1 MVDAWMI
8 DVPGERVVV
17 REPGPADEVPLLTLF
32 EECEDWFVAAT
43 GLPSGPGD
51 VQSLFY
57 SLPEGASLEDK
68 VLLVL
73 ERDGVVAGLVD
84 AVRDHPEPGAV
95 AVGLYLLAPWA
106 RGRGL
111 GRALAEAL
119 LTRAGQVSLVT
130 ATVPAGWRS
139 GERFLERLGFT
150 LHAPAPTPSQVGNRR
165 AGPREGGVRR
175 AELRPR
181 NRQGSAGNLGRG
193 VGPP

>member
-8 DVPGERVVV
+8 EVPGERVVV
-17 REPGPADEVPLLTLF
+17 REPGPPDEVPLLTLF

-51 VQSLFY
+51 VQGLFY
-57 SLPEGASLEDK
+57 ALPEGASPEDK

-95 AVGLYLLAPWA
+95 AVGLFLLAPWA

-111 GRALAEAL
+111 GRALAESL
-119 LTRAGQVSLVT
+119 LARAGAVSLVT
-130 ATVPAGWRS
+130 ATVPVGWRC
-139 GERFLERLGFT
+139 GEGFLERLGFSLGAVVET
-150 LHAPAPTPSQVGNRR
+150 GTTVGNRR
-165 AGPREGGVRR
+165 AGPREAGVRR
-175 AELRPR
+175 AELRVL
-181 NRQGSAGNLGRG
+181 AG
-193 VGPP
+193 

>member
-1 MVDAWMI
+1 MPAANLDQMVDAWMI

-17 REPGPADEVPLLTLF
+17 REPSPADEAALLKLF

-57 SLPEGASLEDK
+57 SLPEGTRPDDK

-84 AVRDHPEPGAV
+84 AVRNHPGPGAV
-95 AVGLYLLAPWA
+95 AVGLFLLAPWA

-111 GRALAEAL
+111 GRALAETL
-119 LTRAGQVSLVT
+119 LARAGDASLVT
-130 ATVPAGWRS
+130 ATVPAGWHC
-139 GERFLERLGFT
+139 GARFLERLGFT
-150 LHAPAPTPSQVGNRR
+150 LDAAAPAPMEVGNRR
-165 AGPREGGVRR
+165 AGPREEGVRR
-175 AELRPR
+175 AEWRP
-181 NRQGSAGNLGRG
+181 GR
-193 VGPP
+193 

>member
-8 DVPGERVVV
+8 EVPGERVVV
-17 REPGPADEVPLLTLF
+17 REPGPRDEVPLLTLF

-57 SLPEGASLEDK
+57 ALPEGASPEDK

-84 AVRDHPEPGAV
+84 AVLDHPEPGAV
-95 AVGLYLLAPWA
+95 AVGLFLLAPWA

-111 GRALAEAL
+111 GRALAESL
-119 LTRAGQVSLVT
+119 LARAGSVSLVT
-130 ATVPAGWRS
+130 ASVPAGWRS
-139 GERFLERLGFT
+139 GEAFLERLGF
-150 LHAPAPTPSQVGNRR
+150 LLGAAVPAREAVGNRR

-175 AELRPR
+175 AELRV
-181 NRQGSAGNLGRG
+181 GNG
-193 VGPP
+193 

>member
-1 MVDAWMI
+1 MVDAWTI

-17 REPGPADEVPLLTLF
+17 REPSPSDEAPLLTLF

-57 SLPEGASLEDK
+57 SLPPGARPEDK

-84 AVRDHPEPGAV
+84 AVRDHPGPGAV
-95 AVGLYLLAPWA
+95 AVGLFLLAPWA

-111 GRALAEAL
+111 GRALAEGL
-119 LTRAGQVSLVT
+119 LTRAGETSLVT
-130 ATVPAGWRS
+130 ATVPAGWPS
-139 GERFLERLGFT
+139 GARFLERLGFT
-150 LHAPAPTPSQVGNRR
+150 LDPAAPAPTEAGNRR
-165 AGPREGGVRR
+165 AGPREGAMLH
-175 AELRPR
+175 AELRP
-181 NRQGSAGNLGRG
+181 GR
-193 VGPP
+193 

>member
-17 REPGPADEVPLLTLF
+17 REPGPADEVPLQTLF

-57 SLPEGASLEDK
+57 SLPEGANPDDK

-95 AVGLYLLAPWA
+95 AVGLFLLAPWA
-106 RGRGL
+106 RRRGL
-111 GRALAEAL
+111 GRALAESL
-119 LTRAGQVSLVT
+119 LARAGEVPVVT

-139 GERFLERLGFT
+139 GECFLERLGFA
-150 LHAPAPTPSQVGNRR
+150 LDAAAPAPATAGDRR
-165 AGPREGGVRR
+165 TGPREGGLRR
-175 AELRPR
+175 AELRR
-181 NRQGSAGNLGRG
+181 AGTR
-193 VGPP
+193 

>member
-8 DVPGERVVV
+8 DVPGERVLV
-17 REPGPADEVPLLTLF
+17 REPGPADEAPLLRLF

-57 SLPEGASLEDK
+57 SLPAGASPDDK

-84 AVRDHPEPGAV
+84 VVRDHPEPGAV
-95 AVGLYLLAPWA
+95 AVGLFLLAPWA

-111 GRALAEAL
+111 GRALAESL
-119 LTRAGQVSLVT
+119 LARAADASRVV
-130 ATVPAGWRS
+130 ATVPPGWRP
-139 GERFLERLGFT
+139 GERFLERIGFT
-150 LHAPAPTPSQVGNRR
+150 LEAAPATERSEVGNRR

-175 AELRPR
+175 AELR
-181 NRQGSAGNLGRG
+181 RG
-193 VGPP
+193 VVR

>member
-8 DVPGERVVV
+8 DVPGERVLV
-17 REPGPADEVPLLTLF
+17 RELGPADEEPLLRLF

-57 SLPEGASLEDK
+57 AMPEGASPDDK

-73 ERDGVVAGLVD
+73 ERDGVVAGVVD

-95 AVGLYLLAPWA
+95 AVGLFLLAPWA

-111 GRALAEAL
+111 GRALA
-119 LTRAGQVSLVT
+119 VSLLARAEDASVVT
-130 ATVPAGWRS
+130 ATVPPGWRP
-139 GERFLERLGFT
+139 GECFLQRLGFT
-150 LHAPAPTPSQVGNRR
+150 LDTGTRGTTANDRP
-165 AGPREGGVRR
+165 GPREGGVLR
-175 AELRPR
+175 AVLRPAA
-181 NRQGSAGNLGRG
+181 S
-193 VGPP
+193 

>member
-17 REPGPADEVPLLTLF
+17 REPGPADEGPLLTLF

-57 SLPEGASLEDK
+57 SLPEGAGPEDK

-84 AVRDHPEPGAV
+84 AVRDHPRPGEV
-95 AVGLYLLAPWA
+95 AVGVFLLAPWA

-111 GRALAEAL
+111 GRALAESL
-119 LTRAGQVSLVT
+119 LARAGDPPLVT
-130 ATVPAGWRS
+130 ATVPAGWRA

-150 LHAPAPTPSQVGNRR
+150 LHAPSPTPAEVGNRR
-165 AGPREGGVRR
+165 PGPREGGVRR
-175 AELRPR
+175 AELRP
-181 NRQGSAGNLGRG
+181 AGTG
-193 VGPP
+193 